1 MPKNLIFGATT
12 LVFLVLMLLS
22 YDSGRTSDVFFA
34 GFLVMLAFSIAE
46 TTEKKSCLILES
58 VVFEPAA

>member
-1 MPKNLIFGATT
+1 MPKNLILGATT

-46 TTEKKSCLILES
+46 TTEKN
-58 VVFEPAA
+58 PA